1 MDVESA
7 SLLGLLELQAEDTEI
22 GRLNDRRSSL
32 PEAERL
38 AEVTEVLAELDNDL
52 EIARKQSE
60 EVAREQSR
68 LEGEMELLNQKVSR
82 EEGRLF
88 SGAVSNPKELGAL
101 QAEVAMLRR
110 RGSGLE
116 DDLLEVMVSRDQI
129 TETLERLERERST
142 ASTEAE
148 ELGARLARLT
158 QEIDADLARHLARR
172 DEIAATIPDDLLGLY
187 ERIRDQKHGV
197 GAAALVG
204 DTCQGCHTK
213 LPSGEVQR
221 LRAQRGLQRC
231 DNCRRILVVT

>member
-22 GRLNDRRSSL
+22 GRLNERRSSL
-32 PEAERL
+32 PEAARL
-38 AEVTEVLAELDNDL
+38 AQVTDVLSELENDL
-52 EIARKQSE
+52 EIAGKQSD
-60 EVAREQSR
+60 EVVREQSR
-68 LEGEMELLNQKVSR
+68 LEGEIELLNQRISR
-82 EEGRLF
+82 EESRLF
-88 SGAVSNPKELGAL
+88 SGGVSNPKELGAL

-116 DDLLEVMVSRDQI
+116 DALLEVMVSRDQM
-129 TETLERLERERST
+129 TDTLERLERERV
-142 ASTEAE
+142 AAKGEAG
-148 ELGARLARLT
+148 ELSGRLAELT
-158 QEIDADLARHLARR
+158 AEIDTELQRR
-172 DEIAATIPDDLLGLY
+172 SVRREEIAATIPADLLELY